1 MKNDHDLAALQ
12 RLQPKRNAR
21 GAASP
26 EFPTGV
32 RGGCVLSR
40 GTRGPGGRLAAFFAR
55 IFVQSPAPGR
65 LRPRRG
71 GLGLGATA
79 SDLREFI
86 S

>member
-32 RGGCVLSR
+32 RGGCVLRGARGALEDGLQRFSR
-40 GTRGPGGRLAAFFAR
+40 VFLYRALHR
-55 IFVQSPAPGR
+55 VDYDPAEVVWGWE
-65 LRPRRG
+65 RPP
-71 GLGLGATA
+71 L
-79 SDLREFI
+79 I
-86 S
+86 

>member
-1 MKNDHDLAALQ
+1 MSLVGAL
-12 RLQPKRNAR
+12 
-21 GAASP
+21 
-26 EFPTGV
+26 
-32 RGGCVLSR
+32 
-40 GTRGPGGRLAAFFAR
+40 RGPGGRLAAFFAR